1 MLPLKIPT
9 DPFIRTAVPVFAIK
23 QSGYILGMY
32 IIGVTSD
39 NITIETISGAEA
51 TIERTDDSKVTITF
65 ASSSIWSD
73 GVYICRED
81 LLSE

>member
-1 MLPLKIPT
+1 MLPLKKQT
-9 DPFIRTAVPVFAIK
+9 DQFIRMAVPLFAIT

-32 IIGVTSD
+32 IIGVVSN
-39 NITIETISGAEA
+39 NIIINTIAGAKA

-73 GVYICRED
+73 GVYICRKD